1 MAFDIVDETDE
12 ENGGDFWP
20 VQAGPEAEEEEGECL
35 KGEQEVYRE
44 GEEAAPSSISPAQS
58 LRSRKS
64 NHRYFHVGKIG
75 IDM

>member
-1 MAFDIVDETDE
+1 VAFDILDETDE

-20 VQAGPEAEEEEGECL
+20 VQAGPEAEEEERECL

-44 GEEAAPSSISPAQS
+44 GEEAPSSTSPAQS

-64 NHRYFHVGKIG
+64 NNRYFHVEKIG
-75 IDM
+75 IGM